1 MSLNHRACQLRLSA
15 ALEDLVL
22 SSRPDGSGSKRKQE
36 AQATAL
42 AAADQVLPVL
52 GTLSHATPDG
62 ETQEQPILVGGK
74 ATEEF

>member
-1 MSLNHRACQLRLSA
+1 MSLNHRACQLSLSA

-36 AQATAL
+36 VQATAL
-42 AAADQVLPVL
+42 AVADQVLTVL
-52 GTLSHATPDG
+52 GTLSQVTPDG
-62 ETQEQPILVGGK
+62 ETQEQLILVGRK